1 MLLFKQTD
9 NGLQLSGP
17 ALIFV
22 EGKHTDSKKRD
33 HIFDVNRI
41 QRIVDNTN
49 QFIRKGGRVPFQRD
63 HKKEQ
68 AFNLGDID
76 GEFYCAPITPD
87 KLPDPRYKHLI
98 GKVGV
103 FVDNLV
109 AKGQEAVMAIKEG
122 RIKTLS
128 AGIDPITESF
138 VEVSATPIPAIIGP
152 ALMFSRNGNI
162 YEEDNFLLFESSP
175 MNPRPSAYDPEAN
188 GSEGSESSPFNRR
201 NKVFSM
207 EEALGRGENVKQLQT
222 QYNEL
227 AEALWNVLSSY
238 YSAGEEELQGKNPV
252 EESYNN
258 IDFFVKELESLFELT
273 YKEEEQQQD
282 AQMPGGNMG
291 NSGGKQSPGTKAPAN
306 YSRSRQLVT
315 FTRKKNK
322 YD

>member
-1 MLLFKQTD
+1 MLQFKQID
-9 NGLQLSGP
+9 EGLQLSGP

-33 HIFDVNRI
+33 HLFDVNRI
-41 QRIVDNTN
+41 QRIVENTN
-49 QFIRKGGRVPFQRD
+49 NFIRKGGRVPFQRD

-109 AKGQEAVMAIKEG
+109 AKGQEAVTAIKEG
-122 RIKTLS
+122 RIRTLS

-152 ALMFSRNGNI
+152 SLMFSRDGNI

-175 MNPRPSAYDPEAN
+175 MNPRPSATDP
-188 GSEGSESSPFNRR
+188 GIKQSGDKESAPFNRR

-207 EEALGRGENVKQLQT
+207 EEALGRGESVKQIESK
-222 QYNEL
+222 YNEL
-227 AEALWNVLSSY
+227 TQALWSVLSSY

-258 IDFFVKELESLFELT
+258 IDFFVKELENLFELT
-273 YKEEEQQQD
+273 YKKEEQQQD
-282 AQMPGGNMG
+282 AQMPGDNT
-291 NSGGKQSPGTKAPAN
+291 QSPGAKAPAN
-306 YSRSRQLVT
+306 YSRGSNKLVT
-315 FTRKKNK
+315 FTRRIK
-322 YD
+322 